1 MNLSRSSI
9 ALASSSCSRDT
20 FASALLYC
28 IYITPHIMRHFFT
41 TQSLIAGARPED
53 VMHFLGHASLQTT
66 KQYTHI
72 KEERAHNVTDLFD
85 KKVL

>member
-1 MNLSRSSI
+1 
-9 ALASSSCSRDT
+9 
-20 FASALLYC
+20 
-28 IYITPHIMRHFFT
+28 MRHFFT